1 MQTCS
6 PVCEL
11 WEKKKRQEEREREG
25 GREGGRGRERE
36 RWRGREE
43 APGTL
48 ARNKIT
54 VVKLMACF

>member
-1 MQTCS
+1 MG
-6 PVCEL
+6 E
-11 WEKKKRQEEREREG
+11 EKETRREREG
-25 GREGGRGRERE
+25 GRERGRKRERERE